1 LRWISKWH
9 SLYFILKE
17 VSLMNVNKKISL
29 LVIAFGIF
37 ILLETAFILG
47 LEVKNGFAFG
57 FDFIFNRGTVY
68 RQQFVTYSLIL
79 WSIIGVLF
87 MHMGYNLYK
96 E

>member
-1 LRWISKWH
+1 
-9 SLYFILKE
+9 
-17 VSLMNVNKKISL
+17 MNVNKKISL

-57 FDFIFNRGTVY
+57 FDFIFNRIKLGTIY

-79 WSIIGVLF
+79 WSITGVLF